1 MVITGKY
8 SNECMLAVERRV
20 TEMLLSDGGLM
31 VGPQDVVELDPE
43 VLQARAIF
51 DAARSGLLGSVS
63 GEPEMID
70 LAEAQRLLD
79 ALKTARTLAAEA
91 EDRVLRQ
98 RFLLTSAQAKQ
109 RAAARRVAD
118 ATSKPPEA
126 PDVPENPG
134 ARVFRLRSV
143 GPPRGAASVL
153 VRAVLPA
160 AAALAGA
167 ALARR
172 LRRT

>member
-1 MVITGKY
+1 
-8 SNECMLAVERRV
+8 MLAVERRV

-31 VGPQDVVELDPE
+31 GGPQDVVELDPE

-118 ATSKPPEA
+118 ATNETPEA
-126 PDVPENPG
+126 PG
-134 ARVFRLRSV
+134 ARVLRPRSV
-143 GPPRGAASVL
+143 RPSRGAASVL
-153 VRAVLPA
+153 IRAVLPA

-172 LRRT
+172 LRRA

>member
-1 MVITGKY
+1 
-8 SNECMLAVERRV
+8 
-20 TEMLLSDGGLM
+20 MLLSDGGLM
-31 VGPQDVVELDPE
+31 GGPQDVVELDPE

-63 GEPEMID
+63 GEPEMIN
-70 LAEAQRLLD
+70 LGEAQRLLD

-98 RFLLTSAQAKQ
+98 RFLLTSAEAKQ

-118 ATSKPPEA
+118 ATSEN
-126 PDVPENPG
+126 PENPG
-134 ARVFRLRSV
+134 SRVLRLRSV
-143 GPPRGAASVL
+143 RPSRGATSVL

-167 ALARR
+167 ALARS
-172 LRRT
+172 LRRA

>member
-20 TEMLLSDGGLM
+20 TEMLLSDGGLIG
-31 VGPQDVVELDPE
+31 GPQDVVELDPE

-63 GEPEMID
+63 GEPEMIN
-70 LAEAQRLLD
+70 LGEAQRLLD

-98 RFLLTSAQAKQ
+98 RFLLTSAEAKQ

-118 ATSKPPEA
+118 ATSENPET
-126 PDVPENPG
+126 PENPG
-134 ARVFRLRSV
+134 ARVLRLRSV
-143 GPPRGAASVL
+143 RPSRGATSVL

-172 LRRT
+172 LRRA

>member
-1 MVITGKY
+1 
-8 SNECMLAVERRV
+8 MLAAEREV
-20 TEMLLSDGGLM
+20 TDMLLSDGGLM
-31 VGPQDVVELDPE
+31 GGPQDVVQLDPE

-91 EDRVLRQ
+91 EDRVLLQ
-98 RFLLTSAQAKQ
+98 RFLLTSAEAKQ
-109 RAAARRVAD
+109 RAAARSPAGRRVA
-118 ATSKPPEA
+118 EA
-126 PDVPENPG
+126 ASENRENPG
-134 ARVFRLRSV
+134 ARVLRLRSV
-143 GPPRGAASVL
+143 RPSRGTTSVL

-172 LRRT
+172 LGRA

>member
-1 MVITGKY
+1 
-8 SNECMLAVERRV
+8 MLAVERQV
-20 TEMLLSDGGLM
+20 TEVLLSDGGLM
-31 VGPQDVVELDPE
+31 GGPHDVVQLDPE

-91 EDRVLRQ
+91 EDRVLRH
-98 RFLLTSAQAKQ
+98 RFLLTSAEVKQ
-109 RAAARRVAD
+109 RAAARSPAARRAGD
-118 ATSKPPEA
+118 ATSEN
-126 PDVPENPG
+126 PENRESPRARGLRPRSARPPG
-134 ARVFRLRSV
+134 
-143 GPPRGAASVL
+143 GATSVL

-172 LRRT
+172 LRRA

>member
-1 MVITGKY
+1 
-8 SNECMLAVERRV
+8 MLAVERRV

-126 PDVPENPG
+126 PEAPDVPENPG

>member
-31 VGPQDVVELDPE
+31 GGPQDVVELDPE

-63 GEPEMID
+63 GEPEMTD

-98 RFLLTSAQAKQ
+98 RFLLTSAEVKQ

-118 ATSKPPEA
+118 ATSETPET
-126 PDVPENPG
+126 PG
-134 ARVFRLRSV
+134 ARVLRRRSV
-143 GPPRGAASVL
+143 RPSRGATSVL

-160 AAALAGA
+160 AAALAGVV
-167 ALARR
+167 LARR
-172 LRRT
+172 LRRA